1 MITVNEVMTESVFTL
16 KATDNLYSA
25 KELMNKENIRHIPV
39 VNDDNYPIGIIT
51 QRDLFR
57 AQDSQLNPNQHSSD
71 DKAILLEQIM
81 SKSISYVSGNDP
93 LRIAGLKLQKNKF
106 GCLPVMSNNKMVGI
120 ITDFDFVGLAIN
132 LIEQQE
138 QADLYE

>member
-81 SKSISYVSGNDP
+81 SKSISYVSDNDP

-106 GCLPVMSNNKMVGI
+106 GCLPVMSNHKMVGI
-120 ITDFDFVGLAIN
+120 ITDFDFVGIAIN